1 MPLAIEYGMSIDEFW
16 HDDVDLLL
24 VYEKAYYRRTSQ
36 TAWLNGLYN
45 LQALTVS
52 ISHAISP
59 DSKLEYYKEPIS
71 FERESTPKKKLTEE
85 NKDQLMRNKL
95 CAFY

>member
-1 MPLAIEYGMSIDEFW
+1 MSVEEFW
-16 HDDVDLLL
+16 HDDVELLL
-24 VYEKAYYRRTSQ
+24 VYEKAYYSRTSR

-45 LQALTVS
+45 LQALAVS
-52 ISHAISP
+52 IGNVISS

-71 FERESTPKKKLTEE
+71 FERETTPKKKLTEE
-85 NKDQLMRNKL
+85 NKDQQMRNKL